1 MTVEIG
7 SDEVDVEKLMRE
19 IRARI
24 AEKRGRLY
32 TEEEVREIV
41 EHRLEAPVE
50 GRDLGAGLLAQLR
63 SDPTRWNFRFDA
75 DTVYRSS
82 RGGVGRALET
92 VRRWLG
98 PVHKLFWN
106 PNPMISSLSRQSDL
120 NASYVHL
127 LHNLTLELTRLN
139 LEVAELKHR
148 VLQLQ
153 GRLEFQARREKTLED
168 MVAAGLSRRP
178 SESGAA
184 HQAGGAPHPQTP
196 GSSRGPGGA

>member
-1 MTVEIG
+1 MSVEIR

-32 TEEEVREIV
+32 TEDEVREIV

-50 GRDLGAGLLAQLR
+50 GRDLGPALLAELR
-63 SDPTRWNFRFDA
+63 SDPARWNYRFDA

-82 RGGVGRALET
+82 RGTVGSALET
-92 VRRWLG
+92 IRRVLR
-98 PVHKLFWN
+98 PVQKLFWN
-106 PNPMISSLSRQSDL
+106 PNPMISALSRQSDL

-168 MVAAGLSRRP
+168 MVAADLPRRR

-184 HQAGGAPHPQTP
+184 HRTGDAPHPQTP
-196 GSSRGPGGA
+196 GSSREPGGA